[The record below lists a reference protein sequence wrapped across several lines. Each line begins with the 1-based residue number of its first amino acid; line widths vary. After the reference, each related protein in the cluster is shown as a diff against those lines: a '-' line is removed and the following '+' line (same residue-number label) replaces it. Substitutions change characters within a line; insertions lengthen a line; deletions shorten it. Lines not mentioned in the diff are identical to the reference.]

1 MIMYRDVCVLSYYH
15 RGAAKVRCAGTG
27 AIMKGKKAGRRIA
40 ACLTAIALTAGM
52 LVGCGKSGVGAD
64 ADGNAADGS
73 GAAQGEAMGRYVEK
87 DVDLGGNALTDWNSR
102 LFKQADGSFRLV
114 DNSGFVLRST
124 DGGASWTRE
133 DLPWLAKMKE
143 ENKYIRTMAFGLDG
157 TAAVVWTE
165 PEEGS
170 GEDGNGV
177 QLKMDMQLTL
187 VKPDGTLVPVTINLE
202 PEDMWLNA
210 VYIADNGR
218 IFATASGTNLY
229 EVKEDGSAER
239 YLTVDGYSLELVQ
252 FHGNLMLL
260 DGLGIDVPLIYD
272 MEEREYIEDQVLAE
286 FVKENFAD
294 RQGYAGKSHDL
305 FLFSGGADAL
315 YLAGQAGV
323 YRHVLGGSTME
334 QVIDGELNILGNPAC
349 QIMDMIATSDDE
361 FLVVLTG
368 EKMTRFVYDPNVPA
382 RPNEKLAVWSL
393 EEDEVIQQ
401 TLSKY
406 QKDNPEI
413 FVEYEIGLEG
423 NTMTREDA
431 IKNLNTRIMAGKG
444 PDVLVLDNLPLA
456 SYIEKGTLLDMAPLL
471 DGMSGEEAVFSN
483 VVDAFQNDGHV
494 YAVPCK
500 LQLPYV
506 FGKSSD
512 TKKMTGLLEIADSME
527 LMRENDP
534 DAYLL
539 SLPSAKGLMRVFS
552 PACVPAWR
560 TADGSLDKEAVTEFL
575 VQTKRMYEAQ
585 TDGLPEEAVQT
596 WEGDRAYYQEYES
609 PNGEVL
615 EESDA
620 IRTRHQAVHLLGG
633 RRQFVAGVI
642 KDVWEYNSQLSVSKV
657 EGFADCAGVPME
669 GQCSNVFRARTLL
682 GINAASTYQK
692 QAQDFIKMAL
702 GLEIQTDI
710 LDGISVL
717 PKAIRNNYENQWR
730 IYKDNDYVS
739 GMSGTYDLNEEE
751 VTMPIRVPDEK
762 AVDALLQWISAMDT
776 AYVEDKTFE
785 NVIYEE
791 GERYILEDKSLEE
804 AIDSIDARLGI
815 YLAE

>member
-1 MIMYRDVCVLSYYH
+1 
-15 RGAAKVRCAGTG
+15 
-27 AIMKGKKAGRRIA
+27 MKGKKAGRRIA
-40 ACLTAIALTAGM
+40 AWLTAIVLMSGM
-52 LVGCGKSGVGAD
+52 LVGCGKSGLGAD

-143 ENKYIRTMAFGLDG
+143 EDKYIRTMAFGLDG

-187 VKPDGTLVPVTINLE
+187 VNPDGTLIPVTINLE

-286 FVKENFAD
+286 FVKANFAD

-393 EEDEVIQQ
+393 EEDEVIRQ

-444 PDVLVLDNLPLA
+444 PDVLVLDNMPLA

-471 DGMSGEEAVFSN
+471 DGMSGE
-483 VVDAFQNDGHV
+483 
-494 YAVPCK
+494 
-500 LQLPYV
+500 
-506 FGKSSD
+506 
-512 TKKMTGLLEIADSME
+512 
-527 LMRENDP
+527 
-534 DAYLL
+534 
-539 SLPSAKGLMRVFS
+539 
-552 PACVPAWR
+552 
-560 TADGSLDKEAVTEFL
+560 EAVTEFL

-642 KDVWEYNSQLSVSKV
+642 EDVWEYNSQLSVSKV
-657 EGFADCAGVPME
+657 EGFADCAGIPME
-669 GQCSNVFRARTLL
+669 GQCSNVIRARTLL

-692 QAQDFIKMAL
+692 QAQDFIKMTL

-751 VTMPIRVPDEK
+751 IIMPIRVPDEK

>member
-1 MIMYRDVCVLSYYH
+1 
-15 RGAAKVRCAGTG
+15 
-27 AIMKGKKAGRRIA
+27 MKGKKAGRRIA
-40 ACLTAIALTAGM
+40 AWLTAIVLMSGM
-52 LVGCGKSGVGAD
+52 LVGCGKSGLGAD

-143 ENKYIRTMAFGLDG
+143 EDKYIRTMAFGLDG

-202 PEDMWLNA
+202 PEDMCLNA

-218 IFATASGTNLY
+218 IFATAAGTNLY

-286 FVKENFAD
+286 FVKANFAD

-393 EEDEVIQQ
+393 EEDEVIRQ

-444 PDVLVLDNLPLA
+444 PDVLVLDNMPLA

-471 DGMSGEEAVFSN
+471 DGMSGE
-483 VVDAFQNDGHV
+483 
-494 YAVPCK
+494 
-500 LQLPYV
+500 
-506 FGKSSD
+506 
-512 TKKMTGLLEIADSME
+512 
-527 LMRENDP
+527 
-534 DAYLL
+534 
-539 SLPSAKGLMRVFS
+539 
-552 PACVPAWR
+552 
-560 TADGSLDKEAVTEFL
+560 EAVTEFL

-642 KDVWEYNSQLSVSKV
+642 EDVWEYNSQLSVSKV
-657 EGFADCAGVPME
+657 EGFADCAGIPME
-669 GQCSNVFRARTLL
+669 GQCSNVIRARTLL

-751 VTMPIRVPDEK
+751 IIMPIRVPDEK

>member
-1 MIMYRDVCVLSYYH
+1 
-15 RGAAKVRCAGTG
+15 
-27 AIMKGKKAGRRIA
+27 MKGKKAGRRIA
-40 ACLTAIALTAGM
+40 AWLTAIVLMSGM
-52 LVGCGKSGVGAD
+52 LVGCGKSGLGAD

-143 ENKYIRTMAFGLDG
+143 EDKYIRTMAFGLDG

-187 VKPDGTLVPVTINLE
+187 VKPDGTLIPVTINLE

-286 FVKENFAD
+286 FVKANFAD

-393 EEDEVIQQ
+393 EEDEVIRQ

-413 FVEYEIGLEG
+413 FVEYEVGLEG

-471 DGMSGEEAVFSN
+471 DGMSGE
-483 VVDAFQNDGHV
+483 
-494 YAVPCK
+494 
-500 LQLPYV
+500 
-506 FGKSSD
+506 
-512 TKKMTGLLEIADSME
+512 
-527 LMRENDP
+527 
-534 DAYLL
+534 
-539 SLPSAKGLMRVFS
+539 
-552 PACVPAWR
+552 
-560 TADGSLDKEAVTEFL
+560 EAVTEFL

-642 KDVWEYNSQLSVSKV
+642 EDVWEYNSQLSVSKV
-657 EGFADCAGVPME
+657 EGFADCAGIPME
-669 GQCSNVFRARTLL
+669 GQCSNVIRARTLL

-717 PKAIRNNYENQWR
+717 PKAIRNNYENQW
-730 IYKDNDYVS
+730 
-739 GMSGTYDLNEEE
+739 
-751 VTMPIRVPDEK
+751 
-762 AVDALLQWISAMDT
+762 SAAT
-776 AYVEDKTFE
+776 
-785 NVIYEE
+785 
-791 GERYILEDKSLEE
+791 
-804 AIDSIDARLGI
+804 
-815 YLAE
+815 

>member
-1 MIMYRDVCVLSYYH
+1 M
-15 RGAAKVRCAGTG
+15 
-27 AIMKGKKAGRRIA
+27 
-40 ACLTAIALTAGM
+40 
-52 LVGCGKSGVGAD
+52 
-64 ADGNAADGS
+64 
-73 GAAQGEAMGRYVEK
+73 
-87 DVDLGGNALTDWNSR
+87 
-102 LFKQADGSFRLV
+102 
-114 DNSGFVLRST
+114 
-124 DGGASWTRE
+124 
-133 DLPWLAKMKE
+133 
-143 ENKYIRTMAFGLDG
+143 
-157 TAAVVWTE
+157 
-165 PEEGS
+165 
-170 GEDGNGV
+170 
-177 QLKMDMQLTL
+177 
-187 VKPDGTLVPVTINLE
+187 
-202 PEDMWLNA
+202 
-210 VYIADNGR
+210 
-218 IFATASGTNLY
+218 
-229 EVKEDGSAER
+229 KEDGSAER

-286 FVKENFAD
+286 FVKANFAD

-323 YRHVLGGSTME
+323 YRHVQGGSTME

-393 EEDEVIQQ
+393 EEDEVIRQ

-471 DGMSGEEAVFSN
+471 DGMSGEEAV
-483 VVDAFQNDGHV
+483 
-494 YAVPCK
+494 
-500 LQLPYV
+500 
-506 FGKSSD
+506 
-512 TKKMTGLLEIADSME
+512 
-527 LMRENDP
+527 
-534 DAYLL
+534 
-539 SLPSAKGLMRVFS
+539 
-552 PACVPAWR
+552 
-560 TADGSLDKEAVTEFL
+560 TEFL

-642 KDVWEYNSQLSVSKV
+642 EDVWEYNSQLSVSKV
-657 EGFADCAGVPME
+657 EGFADCAGIPME
-669 GQCSNVFRARTLL
+669 GQCSNVIRARTLL

-751 VTMPIRVPDEK
+751 IIMPIRVPDEK

>member
-1 MIMYRDVCVLSYYH
+1 
-15 RGAAKVRCAGTG
+15 
-27 AIMKGKKAGRRIA
+27 
-40 ACLTAIALTAGM
+40 
-52 LVGCGKSGVGAD
+52 
-64 ADGNAADGS
+64 
-73 GAAQGEAMGRYVEK
+73 MGRYVEK

-143 ENKYIRTMAFGLDG
+143 EDKYIRTMAFGLDG

-187 VKPDGTLVPVTINLE
+187 VKPDGTLIPVTINLE

-286 FVKENFAD
+286 FVKANFAD

-393 EEDEVIQQ
+393 EEDEVIRQ

-444 PDVLVLDNLPLA
+444 PDVLVLDNMPLA

-471 DGMSGEEAVFSN
+471 DGMSGE
-483 VVDAFQNDGHV
+483 
-494 YAVPCK
+494 
-500 LQLPYV
+500 
-506 FGKSSD
+506 
-512 TKKMTGLLEIADSME
+512 
-527 LMRENDP
+527 
-534 DAYLL
+534 
-539 SLPSAKGLMRVFS
+539 
-552 PACVPAWR
+552 
-560 TADGSLDKEAVTEFL
+560 EAVTEFL

-642 KDVWEYNSQLSVSKV
+642 EDVWEYNSQLSVSKV
-657 EGFADCAGVPME
+657 EGFADCAGIPME
-669 GQCSNVFRARTLL
+669 GQCSNVIRARTLL

-751 VTMPIRVPDEK
+751 IIMPIRVPDEK

>member
-1 MIMYRDVCVLSYYH
+1 
-15 RGAAKVRCAGTG
+15 
-27 AIMKGKKAGRRIA
+27 MKGKKAGRRIA
-40 ACLTAIALTAGM
+40 AWLTAIVLMSGM
-52 LVGCGKSGVGAD
+52 LVGCGKSGLGAD

-143 ENKYIRTMAFGLDG
+143 EDKYIRTMAFGLDG

-187 VKPDGTLVPVTINLE
+187 VKPDGTLIPVTINLE
-202 PEDMWLNA
+202 PEDMCLNA

-218 IFATASGTNLY
+218 IFATAAGTNLY

-286 FVKENFAD
+286 FVKANFAD

-393 EEDEVIQQ
+393 EEDEVIRQ

-444 PDVLVLDNLPLA
+444 PDVLVLDNMPLA

-471 DGMSGEEAVFSN
+471 DGMSGE
-483 VVDAFQNDGHV
+483 
-494 YAVPCK
+494 
-500 LQLPYV
+500 
-506 FGKSSD
+506 
-512 TKKMTGLLEIADSME
+512 
-527 LMRENDP
+527 
-534 DAYLL
+534 
-539 SLPSAKGLMRVFS
+539 
-552 PACVPAWR
+552 
-560 TADGSLDKEAVTEFL
+560 EAVTEFL

-642 KDVWEYNSQLSVSKV
+642 EDVWEYNSQLSVSKV
-657 EGFADCAGVPME
+657 EGFADCAGIPME
-669 GQCSNVFRARTLL
+669 GQCSNVIRARTLL

-692 QAQDFIKMAL
+692 QAQDFIKMTL

-751 VTMPIRVPDEK
+751 IIMPIRVPDEK

>member
-1 MIMYRDVCVLSYYH
+1 
-15 RGAAKVRCAGTG
+15 
-27 AIMKGKKAGRRIA
+27 MKGKKAGRRIA
-40 ACLTAIALTAGM
+40 AWLTAIVLMSGM
-52 LVGCGKSGVGAD
+52 LVGCGKSGLGAD

-143 ENKYIRTMAFGLDG
+143 EDKYIRTMAFGLDG

-187 VKPDGTLVPVTINLE
+187 VKPDGTLIPVTINLE

-286 FVKENFAD
+286 FVKANFAD

-393 EEDEVIQQ
+393 EEDEVIRQ

-444 PDVLVLDNLPLA
+444 PDVLVLDNMPLA

-471 DGMSGEEAVFSN
+471 DGMSGE
-483 VVDAFQNDGHV
+483 
-494 YAVPCK
+494 
-500 LQLPYV
+500 
-506 FGKSSD
+506 
-512 TKKMTGLLEIADSME
+512 
-527 LMRENDP
+527 
-534 DAYLL
+534 
-539 SLPSAKGLMRVFS
+539 
-552 PACVPAWR
+552 
-560 TADGSLDKEAVTEFL
+560 EAVTEFL

-642 KDVWEYNSQLSVSKV
+642 EDVWEYNSQLSVSKV
-657 EGFADCAGVPME
+657 EGFADCAGIPME
-669 GQCSNVFRARTLL
+669 GQCSNVIRARTLL

-751 VTMPIRVPDEK
+751 IIMPIRVPDEK

-815 YLAE
+815 YLAK

>member
-1 MIMYRDVCVLSYYH
+1 
-15 RGAAKVRCAGTG
+15 
-27 AIMKGKKAGRRIA
+27 MKGKKAGRRIA
-40 ACLTAIALTAGM
+40 AWLTAIVLMSGM
-52 LVGCGKSGVGAD
+52 LVGCGKSGLGAD

-143 ENKYIRTMAFGLDG
+143 EDKYIRTMAFGLDG

-187 VKPDGTLVPVTINLE
+187 VNPDGTLIPVTINLE

-286 FVKENFAD
+286 FVKANFAD

-393 EEDEVIQQ
+393 EEDEVIRQ

-444 PDVLVLDNLPLA
+444 PDVLVLDNMPLA

-471 DGMSGEEAVFSN
+471 DGMSGE
-483 VVDAFQNDGHV
+483 
-494 YAVPCK
+494 
-500 LQLPYV
+500 
-506 FGKSSD
+506 
-512 TKKMTGLLEIADSME
+512 
-527 LMRENDP
+527 
-534 DAYLL
+534 
-539 SLPSAKGLMRVFS
+539 
-552 PACVPAWR
+552 
-560 TADGSLDKEAVTEFL
+560 EAVTEFL

-642 KDVWEYNSQLSVSKV
+642 EDVWEYNSQLSVSKV
-657 EGFADCAGVPME
+657 EGFADCAGIPME
-669 GQCSNVFRARTLL
+669 GQCSNVIRARTLL

-717 PKAIRNNYENQWR
+717 PKAIRNNYENQW
-730 IYKDNDYVS
+730 
-739 GMSGTYDLNEEE
+739 
-751 VTMPIRVPDEK
+751 
-762 AVDALLQWISAMDT
+762 SAAT
-776 AYVEDKTFE
+776 
-785 NVIYEE
+785 
-791 GERYILEDKSLEE
+791 
-804 AIDSIDARLGI
+804 
-815 YLAE
+815 

>member
-1 MIMYRDVCVLSYYH
+1 
-15 RGAAKVRCAGTG
+15 
-27 AIMKGKKAGRRIA
+27 MKGKKAGRRIA
-40 ACLTAIALTAGM
+40 AWLTAIVLMSGM
-52 LVGCGKSGVGAD
+52 LVGCGKSGLGAD

-143 ENKYIRTMAFGLDG
+143 EDKYIRTMAFGLDG

-187 VKPDGTLVPVTINLE
+187 VKPDGTLIPVTINLE

-286 FVKENFAD
+286 FVKANFAD

-393 EEDEVIQQ
+393 EEDEVIRQ

-444 PDVLVLDNLPLA
+444 PDVLVLDNMPLA

-471 DGMSGEEAVFSN
+471 DGMSGE
-483 VVDAFQNDGHV
+483 
-494 YAVPCK
+494 
-500 LQLPYV
+500 
-506 FGKSSD
+506 
-512 TKKMTGLLEIADSME
+512 
-527 LMRENDP
+527 
-534 DAYLL
+534 
-539 SLPSAKGLMRVFS
+539 
-552 PACVPAWR
+552 
-560 TADGSLDKEAVTEFL
+560 EAVTEFL

-642 KDVWEYNSQLSVSKV
+642 EDVWEYNSQLSVSKV
-657 EGFADCAGVPME
+657 EGFADCAGIPME
-669 GQCSNVFRARTLL
+669 GQCSNVIRARTLL

-717 PKAIRNNYENQWR
+717 PKAIRNNYENQW
-730 IYKDNDYVS
+730 
-739 GMSGTYDLNEEE
+739 
-751 VTMPIRVPDEK
+751 
-762 AVDALLQWISAMDT
+762 SAAT
-776 AYVEDKTFE
+776 
-785 NVIYEE
+785 
-791 GERYILEDKSLEE
+791 
-804 AIDSIDARLGI
+804 
-815 YLAE
+815 

>member
-1 MIMYRDVCVLSYYH
+1 
-15 RGAAKVRCAGTG
+15 
-27 AIMKGKKAGRRIA
+27 MKGKKAGRRIA
-40 ACLTAIALTAGM
+40 AWLTAIVLMSGM
-52 LVGCGKSGVGAD
+52 LVGCGKSGLGAD

-143 ENKYIRTMAFGLDG
+143 EDKYIRTMAFGLDG

-187 VKPDGTLVPVTINLE
+187 VKPDGTLIPVTINLE

-286 FVKENFAD
+286 FVKANFAD

-393 EEDEVIQQ
+393 EEDEVIRQ

-444 PDVLVLDNLPLA
+444 PDVLVLDNMPLA

-471 DGMSGEEAVFSN
+471 DGMSGE
-483 VVDAFQNDGHV
+483 
-494 YAVPCK
+494 
-500 LQLPYV
+500 
-506 FGKSSD
+506 
-512 TKKMTGLLEIADSME
+512 
-527 LMRENDP
+527 
-534 DAYLL
+534 
-539 SLPSAKGLMRVFS
+539 
-552 PACVPAWR
+552 
-560 TADGSLDKEAVTEFL
+560 EAVTEFL

-642 KDVWEYNSQLSVSKV
+642 EDVWEYNSQLSVSKV
-657 EGFADCAGVPME
+657 EGFADCAGIPME
-669 GQCSNVFRARTLL
+669 GQCSNVIRARTLL

-751 VTMPIRVPDEK
+751 IIMPIRVPDEK

>member
-1 MIMYRDVCVLSYYH
+1 
-15 RGAAKVRCAGTG
+15 
-27 AIMKGKKAGRRIA
+27 MKGKKAGRRIA
-40 ACLTAIALTAGM
+40 AWLTAIVLMSGM
-52 LVGCGKSGVGAD
+52 LVGCGKSGLGAD

-143 ENKYIRTMAFGLDG
+143 EDKYIRTMAFGLDG

-187 VKPDGTLVPVTINLE
+187 VNPDGTLIPVTINLE

-286 FVKENFAD
+286 FVKANFAD

-393 EEDEVIQQ
+393 EEDEVIRQ

-444 PDVLVLDNLPLA
+444 PDVLVLDNMPLA

-471 DGMSGEEAVFSN
+471 DGMSGE
-483 VVDAFQNDGHV
+483 
-494 YAVPCK
+494 
-500 LQLPYV
+500 
-506 FGKSSD
+506 
-512 TKKMTGLLEIADSME
+512 
-527 LMRENDP
+527 
-534 DAYLL
+534 
-539 SLPSAKGLMRVFS
+539 
-552 PACVPAWR
+552 
-560 TADGSLDKEAVTEFL
+560 EAVTEFL

-642 KDVWEYNSQLSVSKV
+642 EDVWEYNSQLSVSKV
-657 EGFADCAGVPME
+657 EGFADCAGIPME
-669 GQCSNVFRARTLL
+669 GQCSNVIRARTLL

-751 VTMPIRVPDEK
+751 IIMPIRVPDEK

>member
-1 MIMYRDVCVLSYYH
+1 
-15 RGAAKVRCAGTG
+15 
-27 AIMKGKKAGRRIA
+27 MKGKKAGRRIA
-40 ACLTAIALTAGM
+40 AWLTAIVLMSGM
-52 LVGCGKSGVGAD
+52 LVGCGKSGLGAD

-143 ENKYIRTMAFGLDG
+143 EDKYIRTMAFGLDG

-202 PEDMWLNA
+202 PEDMCLNA

-218 IFATASGTNLY
+218 IFATAAGTNLY

-286 FVKENFAD
+286 FVKANFAD

-393 EEDEVIQQ
+393 EEDEVIRQ

-471 DGMSGEEAVFSN
+471 DGMSGEEAV
-483 VVDAFQNDGHV
+483 
-494 YAVPCK
+494 
-500 LQLPYV
+500 
-506 FGKSSD
+506 
-512 TKKMTGLLEIADSME
+512 
-527 LMRENDP
+527 
-534 DAYLL
+534 
-539 SLPSAKGLMRVFS
+539 
-552 PACVPAWR
+552 
-560 TADGSLDKEAVTEFL
+560 TEFL

-642 KDVWEYNSQLSVSKV
+642 EDVWEYNSQLSVSKV
-657 EGFADCAGVPME
+657 EGFADCAGIPME
-669 GQCSNVFRARTLL
+669 GQCSNVIRARTLL

-751 VTMPIRVPDEK
+751 IIMPIRVPDEK